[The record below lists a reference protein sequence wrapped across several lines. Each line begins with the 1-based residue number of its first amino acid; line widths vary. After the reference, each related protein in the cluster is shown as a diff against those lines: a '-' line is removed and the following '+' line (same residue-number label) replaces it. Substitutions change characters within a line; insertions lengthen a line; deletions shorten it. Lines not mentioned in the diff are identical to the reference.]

1 MKNMIISFILFITLF
16 LLFTINTFA
25 QNTRIKL
32 TFNNN
37 EVYAV
42 ITNSKAGNDFLSLL
56 PMNLKIEDF
65 NNTEKISYLKKKLNT
80 QNEPDG
86 INPKAGDITYYAPW
100 GNLAI
105 FYKNFRYSNNLIY
118 LGKFENISDISKLS
132 NIKGNFDMRIEL
144 AN

>member
-1 MKNMIISFILFITLF
+1 MKKIVAAF
-16 LLFTINTFA
+16 LLFAGLFTMNAFT
-25 QNTRIKL
+25 QTTRIKL

-42 ITNSKAGNDFLSLL
+42 INNSKAGNDFLSLL
-56 PMNLKIEDF
+56 PLSVKAEDF
-65 NNTEKISYLKKKLNT
+65 NSTEKIFYLSKKLNT

-100 GNLAI
+100 GNIAI

-118 LGKFENISDISKLS
+118 LGKFENALDAEKLS
-132 NIKGNFDMRIEL
+132 NIKGDFYIRIER

>member
-1 MKNMIISFILFITLF
+1 MKNTIIFISLIFNI
-16 LLFTINTFA
+16 FTMNAFT

-37 EVYAV
+37 EIYAV
-42 ITNSKAGNDFLSLL
+42 ITNSNAGNDFLSLL

-65 NNTEKISYLKKKLNT
+65 NNTEKISYLSKKLNT

-86 INPKAGDITYYAPW
+86 ITPKAGDITYYTPW
-100 GNLAI
+100 GNIAI

-118 LGKFENISDISKLS
+118 LGRFENISDVSKLS
-132 NIKGNFDMRIEL
+132 NIKGDFDIRIEKV
-144 AN
+144 N

>member
-1 MKNMIISFILFITLF
+1 MTKTITFILLILSI
-16 LLFTINTFA
+16 FTMNAFT

-32 TFNNN
+32 TFNDN
-37 EVYAV
+37 EIYAL
-42 ITNSKAGNDFLSLL
+42 ITNSNAGNDFLSLL

-65 NNTEKISYLKKKLNT
+65 NGTEKISYLSKKLNT

-86 INPKAGDITYYAPW
+86 ITPKAGDITYYAPW

-118 LGKFENISDISKLS
+118 LGRFENISDISKLS
-132 NIKGNFDMRIEL
+132 NIKGDFDIRIEKV
-144 AN
+144 N

>member
-1 MKNMIISFILFITLF
+1 MRKIIITFFIGLFAM
-16 LLFTINTFA
+16 NAFA

-32 TFNNN
+32 TFEDN
-37 EVYAV
+37 EIYAV

-56 PMNLKIEDF
+56 PLSVKAEDF
-65 NNTEKISYLKKKLNT
+65 NSTEKIFYLSKKLNT

-100 GNLAI
+100 GNIAI

-118 LGKFENISDISKLS
+118 LGKFENVSDIEKLS
-132 NIKGNFDMRIEL
+132 NIKGNFDIRIERV
-144 AN
+144 N